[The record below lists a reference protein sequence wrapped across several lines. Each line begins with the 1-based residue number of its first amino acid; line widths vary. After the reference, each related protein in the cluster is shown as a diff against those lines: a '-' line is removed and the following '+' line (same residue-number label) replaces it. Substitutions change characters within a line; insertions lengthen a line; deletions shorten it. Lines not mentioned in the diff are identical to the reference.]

1 MLVIVALQ
9 FSVPKNKKIPYIYIY
24 IYIYIYSLRR
34 SKLSR
39 NLDEKEEFMDV
50 PVEKRNGKSILP
62 RLTVGNE

>member
-9 FSVPKNKKIPYIYIY
+9 FSVPKNKKIPYIY

>member
-9 FSVPKNKKIPYIYIY
+9 FSVPKNKKIPY